1 MFKHILLPTDGSPLS
16 EAAVEEGILFA
27 KAIDAKI
34 TGFCVIP
41 LHYKFRYTAHIM
53 QDAFGQSTEPD
64 TAMEKAFQAMVEK
77 GTKEGKRLVEE
88 YLSTIIKSA
97 KEAGVACDAFYDV
110 NDFPYEAIIQTA
122 GQKGCDLI
130 MMASHGRSGAK
141 ALLLG
146 SETQKVLT
154 HSRIPV
160 LVHRKGPEKQKGA
173 GIFQHILLPTDASEL
188 SDTAA
193 ARGIDFAKTLNA
205 RVTGIFVVP
214 EHYPSYYHTGATPEL
229 KKQAEEEWR
238 AYAQQHL
245 SNLAA
250 AAVDNA
256 VAYDG
261 VVAVA
266 DDPYEAI
273 VDVAGKKNCDLILM
287 ASHGRKGFGAVLL
300 GSVTQKVLIHSAVP
314 VLVYR

>member
-1 MFKHILLPTDGSPLS
+1 
-16 EAAVEEGILFA
+16 
-27 KAIDAKI
+27 
-34 TGFCVIP
+34 
-41 LHYKFRYTAHIM
+41 M

-64 TAMEKAFQAMVEK
+64 TALEKAFQAMVEK
-77 GTKEGKRLVEE
+77 GTKEGKRLVED
-88 YLSTIIKSA
+88 YLATMIESA
-97 KEAGVACDAFYDV
+97 KEAGVDCDAFYDM

-122 GQKGCDLI
+122 GKKGCDLI

-154 HSRIPV
+154 HSKVPV
-160 LVHRKGPEKQKGA
+160 LVHRQGPEKQKGG

-188 SDTAA
+188 SNAA
-193 ARGIDFAKTLNA
+193 SARGIDFAKALHA

-214 EHYPSYYHTGATPEL
+214 EHYPSYFHKGTTPEL
-229 KKQAEEEWR
+229 KKQAQEEWR
-238 AYAQQHL
+238 AYAQKHL

-250 AAVDNA
+250 EAEAKG
-256 VAYDG
+256 VACDG

-266 DDPYEAI
+266 DDPYEAV
-273 VDVAGKKNCDLILM
+273 VDTAGQKNCDLILM
-287 ASHGRKGFGAVLL
+287 ASHGRKGIGAVLL
-300 GSVTQKVLIHSAVP
+300 GSVTQKVLIHSKIP